1 MRLVNLCLM
10 EKRLRGPGAREPK
23 RRRGRLKRT
32 ACNHSGPLRVSN
44 FAPKKDSRRGQWLLR
59 CWQQDPDPQ
68 ARPERLGRWRRW
80 FRAADRRINS
90 PENRAA
96 KKLSR
101 HVAAM
106 RRQRQ
111 FSGATEI
118 RAIGGLPRFEAP
130 AWTINP
136 ATPQPGRVVISSRSL
151 NELAALLNRGIGSS
165 PRHNRYPPGQ
175 ILRL

>member
-1 MRLVNLCLM
+1 
-10 EKRLRGPGAREPK
+10 
-23 RRRGRLKRT
+23 
-32 ACNHSGPLRVSN
+32 
-44 FAPKKDSRRGQWLLR
+44 
-59 CWQQDPDPQ
+59 
-68 ARPERLGRWRRW
+68 
-80 FRAADRRINS
+80 
-90 PENRAA
+90 
-96 KKLSR
+96 
-101 HVAAM
+101 M

-165 PRHNRYPPGQ
+165 PRHDRYRPRR
-175 ILRL
+175 ILRRPADHLVPILLLNPDIPTGGSTAAMLHFL